1 MDEQEIKQRWT
12 RSYAMVGLRG
22 RMQYAPTSD
31 IIFRTVFSRSLVEAQ
46 LTARINAR
54 IGTTERR

>member
-22 RMQYAPTSD
+22 RMQYAPTSEM
-31 IIFRTVFSRSLVEAQ
+31 ILPYIFLRSPVEAQ